1 MSLAPQG
8 DEVPMLLQSN
18 EEVHRTRNA
27 SDNEP
32 VHRLNVGGEKI
43 SLADMGPIIVV
54 SK

>member
-8 DEVPMLLQSN
+8 DEVPMLQSN
-18 EEVHRTRNA
+18 EEVHRTRKS

-32 VHRLNVGGEKI
+32 VHRLNVGGEKV